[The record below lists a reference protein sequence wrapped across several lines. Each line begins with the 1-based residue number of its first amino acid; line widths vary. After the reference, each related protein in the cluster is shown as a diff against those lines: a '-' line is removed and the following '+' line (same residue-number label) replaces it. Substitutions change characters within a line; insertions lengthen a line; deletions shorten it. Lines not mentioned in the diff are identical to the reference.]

1 MISSIRMNFGIGKVC
16 EGSPTL
22 LYSFFGRGLVLAR
35 VSSTSVGRFGFVFT
49 WSIAVLIAAV
59 GLTGCVGMSS
69 QALTPSSGAS
79 LQIATASVP
88 AGTVQSSYTANIV
101 ATGGLPPYRWS
112 STSGHLPTGLT
123 LNSSTGTIAGTPA
136 VAGVSSFVIT
146 ASDSRAASISAAF
159 SLVVSPKSSVTT
171 SAATAPLAIATTAL
185 AVGAAQN
192 QYTANLLVTG
202 GVPPYTWSVTG
213 GHLPT
218 GLNLNSSTGTI
229 AGTPTLAGAF
239 AFTIAA
245 KDSTAASVSTSFS
258 LNISTLPAPA
268 ISAISPTN
276 GSTAGGTPVTI
287 AGSNFRP
294 GAVVQFGGFTAAS
307 AQVVSPTAIQ
317 LLAPAEPNGTVSVT
331 VQESDGQTAVAGN
344 AFTFDSQSAAG
355 PSEPAQSADAFVDS
369 VGVNVHLSYTNTSY
383 ANFSG
388 VQNALQTLGVRHIRD
403 GLIDT
408 VWTPYYD
415 RLNQLGQAGIKA
427 TLITSPNESAALLVA
442 YPGRV
447 ANSFEAYEGPN
458 EYDNSGDPNWAS
470 TLSNFMT
477 LLHGAV
483 KSNASVSRFPVVGPS
498 LTQAASFAKMASSA
512 GSFDYANLHNYL
524 GGRNPGTPG
533 WGSGGYGSIDWN
545 LALTSGAWPTKLVIT
560 TETGYVNDLSQM
572 NSVPEDVSGKYLPRV
587 LLEQWMNGIRK
598 TYIYELMDTGSG
610 QEDNGYGL
618 LHSDFSPKPAYNAIM
633 NTLAL
638 LSDPGP
644 AFQAGGLNYKLSGNL
659 ANVQHLLLEKRNGT
673 FYLAIWVEQ
682 PSYDVNAKKELS
694 VTAQQVTVQT
704 AQQMRIN
711 VHQIDASGNMHTSS
725 LGLGQTQTIEV
736 SDLLAILEI
745 Y

>member
-1 MISSIRMNFGIGKVC
+1 
-16 EGSPTL
+16 
-22 LYSFFGRGLVLAR
+22 
-35 VSSTSVGRFGFVFT
+35 
-49 WSIAVLIAAV
+49 
-59 GLTGCVGMSS
+59 
-69 QALTPSSGAS
+69 
-79 LQIATASVP
+79 
-88 AGTVQSSYTANIV
+88 
-101 ATGGLPPYRWS
+101 
-112 STSGHLPTGLT
+112 
-123 LNSSTGTIAGTPA
+123 
-136 VAGVSSFVIT
+136 
-146 ASDSRAASISAAF
+146 
-159 SLVVSPKSSVTT
+159 
-171 SAATAPLAIATTAL
+171 
-185 AVGAAQN
+185 
-192 QYTANLLVTG
+192 
-202 GVPPYTWSVTG
+202 
-213 GHLPT
+213 
-218 GLNLNSSTGTI
+218 
-229 AGTPTLAGAF
+229 
-239 AFTIAA
+239 
-245 KDSTAASVSTSFS
+245 
-258 LNISTLPAPA
+258 
-268 ISAISPTN
+268 
-276 GSTAGGTPVTI
+276 
-287 AGSNFRP
+287 
-294 GAVVQFGGFTAAS
+294 
-307 AQVVSPTAIQ
+307 
-317 LLAPAEPNGTVSVT
+317 
-331 VQESDGQTAVAGN
+331 
-344 AFTFDSQSAAG
+344 
-355 PSEPAQSADAFVDS
+355 
-369 VGVNVHLSYTNTSY
+369 
-383 ANFSG
+383 
-388 VQNALQTLGVRHIRD
+388 
-403 GLIDT
+403 
-408 VWTPYYD
+408 
-415 RLNQLGQAGIKA
+415 
-427 TLITSPNESAALLVA
+427 
-442 YPGRV
+442 
-447 ANSFEAYEGPN
+447 
-458 EYDNSGDPNWAS
+458 
-470 TLSNFMT
+470 MT